1 MVSAV
6 FASMHRRR
14 AAKKERMSPTANLAY
29 NALWFAHPALQA
41 SLVGIM
47 LWRKLHRTFPVFFG
61 YLVFQIVV
69 FAITF
74 PLHNP
79 RFYTVF
85 FYVYWAT
92 TAISVVLGFRV
103 IHEVFLDVF
112 RPYHTLR
119 DLGSVLFKW
128 AGLVMLMV
136 AAVVAASTASA
147 TEDPLQTGIL
157 TLQRS
162 VRVVQCGLILFL
174 LVFSRYLGTNWR
186 QKSFGIALGFGAFAS
201 VELSLVALNASTNN
215 VFNQVLTSFVNMTAY
230 NVTIFVWMGYM
241 LVKSP
246 AREPA
251 AHMLRPQRWEEG
263 LNAIQHPT
271 SADSLIPMF
280 ESMVDRALSRTSP
293 DSVSLQS
300 NLEEVRATETGSR
313 RMKFDYPPLPQRVA
327 TKT

>member
-1 MVSAV
+1 
-6 FASMHRRR
+6 
-14 AAKKERMSPTANLAY
+14 MSPTANLAF

-47 LWRKLHRTFPVFFG
+47 LWRKLHRTFPVFFV
-61 YLVFQIVV
+61 YVVFQILV

-74 PLHNP
+74 PLHSV
-79 RFYTVF
+79 RFYIIF

-92 TAISVVLGFRV
+92 TAISVILGFRV

-136 AAVVAASTASA
+136 AGVVAASTASG
-147 TEDPLQTGIL
+147 TDDPLRTGIM
-157 TLQRS
+157 TLQSS

-201 VELSLVALNASTNN
+201 IELSLVALNASTDN
-215 VFNQVLTSFVNMTAY
+215 VFNQALTSFINMTAY
-230 NVTIFVWMGYM
+230 NITILVWVGYM
-241 LVKSP
+241 LLKSP
-246 AREPA
+246 ARAPA

-263 LNAIQHPT
+263 LSSIQHPA

-280 ESMVDRALSRTSP
+280 ESMVDRALSRTTN
-293 DSVSLQS
+293 DSVSTEPK
-300 NLEEVRATETGSR
+300 LEAVGVTETGSR
-313 RMKFDYPPLPQRVA
+313 RIKFDYPPLPQRIA
-327 TKT
+327 SKT

>member
-1 MVSAV
+1 
-6 FASMHRRR
+6 
-14 AAKKERMSPTANLAY
+14 MSPTANFAY
-29 NALWFAHPALQA
+29 NALWFAHPTLQA

-47 LWRKLHRTFPVFFG
+47 LWRKLHRTFPIFFV
-61 YLVFQIVV
+61 YVVFQIVV

-74 PLHNP
+74 PLQSP
-79 RFYTVF
+79 RFYAIF
-85 FYVYWAT
+85 FYLYWAT
-92 TAISVVLGFRV
+92 TAVSVVLGFRV

-136 AAVVAASTASA
+136 AAVVAASTASGNGN
-147 TEDPLQTGIL
+147 PLETGIM
-157 TLQRS
+157 TLERS
-162 VRVVQCGLILFL
+162 IRVVQCGLVLFL

-201 VELSLVALNASTNN
+201 VELSLVALNASS
-215 VFNQVLTSFVNMTAY
+215 VFQQVLSSFINMTAY
-230 NVTIFVWMGYM
+230 NITIFIWMGYM

-263 LNAIQHPT
+263 LSAIQHPAA
-271 SADSLIPMF
+271 ADSLIPMF
-280 ESMVDRALSRTSP
+280 ESMVDRALSRTSADAAP
-293 DSVSLQS
+293 ADSVLQ
-300 NLEEVRATETGSR
+300 EVKAAETTSVR
-313 RMKFDYPPLPQRVA
+313 VKFDYPPIPHRLASKR
-327 TKT
+327 

>member
-1 MVSAV
+1 
-6 FASMHRRR
+6 
-14 AAKKERMSPTANLAY
+14 MSPNAHLVY

-61 YLVFQIVV
+61 YVAFQILVF
-69 FAITF
+69 ALTF
-74 PLHNP
+74 PLRGAP
-79 RFYTVF
+79 GARFYAAF

-92 TAISVVLGFRV
+92 TAISVILGFRV

-136 AAVVAASTASA
+136 AAVVAASAASG
-147 TEDPLQTGIL
+147 TGNPLETGIM
-157 TLQRS
+157 TLERS

-201 VELSLVALNASTNN
+201 VELSLVALNAST
-215 VFNQVLTSFVNMTAY
+215 VFSQDLSSFINMTAY
-230 NVTIFVWMGYM
+230 NLTIFIWTGYM
-241 LVKSP
+241 LLKSP

-251 AHMLRPQRWEEG
+251 THMLRPQRWEEG
-263 LNAIQHPT
+263 LSAIQHPQ
-271 SADSLIPMF
+271 SPDSLIPMF
-280 ESMVDRALSRTSP
+280 ENMVDRALSRTNGEP
-293 DSVSLQS
+293 ALGDSK
-300 NLEEVRATETGSR
+300 LEEMTAPENGSR
-313 RMKFDYPPLPQRVA
+313 RVKFDYPALIERVVS
-327 TKT
+327 KS

>member
-1 MVSAV
+1 
-6 FASMHRRR
+6 
-14 AAKKERMSPTANLAY
+14 MSPTANFAY
-29 NALWFAHPALQA
+29 YALWFAHPALEA

-47 LWRKLHRTFPVFFG
+47 LWRKIHRTFPIFFG
-61 YLVFQIVV
+61 YIVFQILS

-74 PLHNP
+74 PLQSP
-79 RFYTVF
+79 RFYVIF
-85 FYVYWAT
+85 FYVYWGAT
-92 TAISVVLGFRV
+92 AVSVVLGFRV

-136 AAVVAASTASA
+136 AGVVAASTASA
-147 TEDPLQTGIL
+147 TDHPLQTGIL

-162 VRVVQCGLILFL
+162 VRVVQCGLVLFL

-201 VELSLVALNASTNN
+201 VELSLVALNASIDNL
-215 VFNQVLTSFVNMTAY
+215 FSQVLTSFINMTAY
-230 NVTIFVWMGYM
+230 NVTILVWVGYM
-241 LVKSP
+241 LLKSP
-246 AREPA
+246 ARAPA
-251 AHMLRPQRWEEG
+251 THMLRPQRWEEG
-263 LNAIQHPT
+263 LSAIQHPA
-271 SADSLIPMF
+271 SPDSLIPMF
-280 ESMVDRALSRTSP
+280 ESMVDRALSRTP
-293 DSVSLQS
+293 VDPVPTEANAAELK
-300 NLEEVRATETGSR
+300 LTETGSR

>member
-1 MVSAV
+1 
-6 FASMHRRR
+6 
-14 AAKKERMSPTANLAY
+14 MSPTANFAY
-29 NALWFAHPALQA
+29 NALWFAHPTLQA

-47 LWRKLHRTFPVFFG
+47 LWRKLHRTFPIFFA
-61 YLVFQIVV
+61 YVVFQIVV

-74 PLHNP
+74 PLQSP
-79 RFYTVF
+79 RFYAIF
-85 FYVYWAT
+85 FYLYWAT
-92 TAISVVLGFRV
+92 TAVSVVLGFRV

-136 AAVVAASTASA
+136 AAVVAASTASG
-147 TEDPLQTGIL
+147 TEDPLQTGIM

-201 VELSLVALNASTNN
+201 VELSLIAINASTGN
-215 VFNQVLTSFVNMTAY
+215 VFNQVLSSWINTIAY
-230 NVTIFVWMGYM
+230 NITIFIWVGYM

-251 AHMLRPQRWEEG
+251 SHMLRPQRWEEG
-263 LNAIQHPT
+263 LNAIQHPQT
-271 SADSLIPMF
+271 ADSLIPMF
-280 ESMVDRALSRTSP
+280 ESMVDRALSRTSGEP
-293 DSVSLQS
+293 TPAPVHLDDIDESHAMPQRV
-300 NLEEVRATETGSR
+300 
-313 RMKFDYPPLPQRVA
+313 KFDYAPLPQRLVS
-327 TKT
+327 KG

>member
-1 MVSAV
+1 
-6 FASMHRRR
+6 
-14 AAKKERMSPTANLAY
+14 MSPTINFVY
-29 NALWFAHPALQA
+29 YALWFAHPALEA

-47 LWRKLHRTFPVFFG
+47 LWRKIHRTFPIFFG
-61 YLVFQIVV
+61 YIVFQILV

-74 PLHNP
+74 PLQSP
-79 RFYTVF
+79 RFYVIF

-92 TAISVVLGFRV
+92 TAVSVILGFRV

-136 AAVVAASTASA
+136 AGVVAASTASG
-147 TEDPLQTGIL
+147 TEDPLTTGIM

-201 VELSLVALNASTNN
+201 VELSLIAINASTGN
-215 VFNQVLTSFVNMTAY
+215 VFNQMLSSFINMIAY
-230 NVTIFVWMGYM
+230 NLTIFIWIGYM
-241 LVKSP
+241 AVKSP
-246 AREPA
+246 ARAPS

-263 LNAIQHPT
+263 LSAIQHPQT
-271 SADSLIPMF
+271 ADSLIPMF
-280 ESMVDRALSRTSP
+280 EFVVDGLFPRPLGDRPPA
-293 DSVSLQS
+293 V
-300 NLEEVRATETGSR
+300 TGGEIPEPEPVSR
-313 RMKFDYPPLPQRVA
+313 RV
-327 TKT
+327 